1 MDIFFLGT
9 CHGISEKDRFLTSM
23 LLRTEKGSYFIDLGA
38 PIAKILKQHNIP
50 FRDVKTAFVTHMHSD
65 HMMHLPEYV
74 GWCNG
79 WDQTEPRKLYLPE
92 KEDIDSL
99 KAWRYAMHSEE
110 ADSKGLCLMDYV
122 RPGVFYDDGNV
133 KVTSIPTKHLK
144 RGKSFGYMFEGE
156 GKKLLFTGDLRD
168 EFDDYPEIAL
178 KDEFDA
184 IVCELTHFE
193 VETALPKFN
202 ASKTKKI
209 IFNHVREDK
218 LALLKSVD
226 DKIKFEYVVTNDF
239 DTVEI

>member
-9 CHGISEKDRFLTSM
+9 CHGVSEGDRFFTSM

-38 PIAKILKQHNIP
+38 PMGKIIKQNNLS
-50 FRDVKTAFVTHMHSD
+50 FDDVKAAFVTHMHGD
-65 HMMHLPEYV
+65 HGMHIPEYV

-79 WDQTEPRKLYLPE
+79 WNQKTPRKLYLPE
-92 KEDIDSL
+92 KDDIDAVL
-99 KAWRYAMHSEE
+99 AWKYAMHEE
-110 ADSKGLCLMDYV
+110 ETVAKGLCDMRFV
-122 RPGVFYDDGNV
+122 TPGLFYDDGNV

-178 KDEFDA
+178 TEEFDA
-184 IVCELTHFE
+184 IICELTHFE